1 MRLSVRLRPH
11 GLVARHRRHRAQHR
25 IHRIRSLS
33 LETMMLPTLVGKDHL
48 PSLDSGRL
56 HTVSNLD
63 RTHNPNRTINKDRTR
78 QHNQITVRLVLRC
91 LTSIWDPP
99 EVLSMGHCL
108 NGHRVQV
115 QKIALLIQGIG
126 P

>member
-11 GLVARHRRHRAQHR
+11 GLVARHRRRRAQHR

-33 LETMMLPTLVGKDHL
+33 RETMMLPILVGKDHL
-48 PSLDSGRL
+48 PSLDSGHL

-63 RTHNPNRTINKDRTR
+63 RTHSPNRTINKDRTR
-78 QHNQITVRLVLRC
+78 QLNQIMVRLVLRC

-108 NGHRVQV
+108 NGHRALVQSTV
-115 QKIALLIQGIG
+115 LLIQETGR
-126 P
+126 